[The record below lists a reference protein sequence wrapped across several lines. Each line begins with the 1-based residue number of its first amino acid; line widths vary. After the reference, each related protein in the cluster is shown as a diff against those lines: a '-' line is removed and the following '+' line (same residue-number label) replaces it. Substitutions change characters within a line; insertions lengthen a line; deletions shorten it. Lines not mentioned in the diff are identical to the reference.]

1 MFMCI
6 WAKYSAKPGCFQG
19 NLKRG
24 TSYQPSERRPDRALS
39 TLGLWLPICEEKW
52 LNPSPLQ
59 YWHVAISASI

>member
-19 NLKRG
+19 NLKCSTG
-24 TSYQPSERRPDRALS
+24 YQPSDRALS
-39 TLGLWLPICEEKW
+39 TLGPWLPICEEKW